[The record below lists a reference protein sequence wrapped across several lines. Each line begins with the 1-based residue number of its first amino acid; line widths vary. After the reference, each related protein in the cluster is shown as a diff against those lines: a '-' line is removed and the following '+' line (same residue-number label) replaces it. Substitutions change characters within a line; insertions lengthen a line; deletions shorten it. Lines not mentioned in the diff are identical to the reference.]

1 MILIIADIFDTHA
14 DVVQGHLSR
23 SGATHFRLNLDVNS
37 LENTVLDH
45 AANEWVINQSGRQFR
60 ASEIKCVWPRRL
72 TVSLTLEQQTE
83 QETSSFRLW
92 RSEWNRCLY
101 GLYASLRS
109 QYWMN
114 PISNSSLADNKYF
127 QFELARSVGFNIP
140 DMISSND
147 QKALRRFSEAGP
159 TAIKFMTQDIFKAA
173 DGGYSGIYVN
183 KISPDDLDNFMP
195 DSENP
200 ITLQR
205 YIEKDFEVRNT
216 FVSGIN
222 FTCKIESQRS
232 NRANVDWRR
241 YDVANTP
248 HSEISLPNEIDM
260 QVSSIMARLGLSY
273 GAFDFIVDKDGKWW
287 YIEVNSAGQWLW
299 IEDLLNLPISEKI
312 ASSLIR
318 SM

>member
-1 MILIIADIFDTHA
+1 
-14 DVVQGHLSR
+14 
-23 SGATHFRLNLDVNS
+23 
-37 LENTVLDH
+37 
-45 AANEWVINQSGRQFR
+45 
-60 ASEIKCVWPRRL
+60 
-72 TVSLTLEQQTE
+72 
-83 QETSSFRLW
+83 
-92 RSEWNRCLY
+92 
-101 GLYASLRS
+101 
-109 QYWMN
+109 
-114 PISNSSLADNKYF
+114 
-127 QFELARSVGFNIP
+127 
-140 DMISSND
+140 
-147 QKALRRFSEAGP
+147 
-159 TAIKFMTQDIFKAA
+159 MTQDIFKAA

-287 YIEVNSAGQWLW
+287 YLEVNSAGQWLW